1 MDSGLMRKKLTA
13 EQVQTAL
20 DTLYGAVEKQLP
32 SDRPIAVIGI
42 RTRGEILAA
51 RLVERMGREH
61 PELSINHGVLDI
73 TFYRDDLSRRRG
85 APLVRATEIDFDI
98 DDTWMLLVDDVLA
111 TGRSIRAALGAIHDF
126 GRPQVVRLA
135 VLIDRGG
142 RELPIAADFIGKK
155 LTAGPD
161 TRIQVRLRE
170 HDDKEGVFLVECAS
184 E

>member
-1 MDSGLMRKKLTA
+1 MRKKLTA
-13 EQVQTAL
+13 EQVHTAI
-20 DTLYGAVEKQLP
+20 DSLYEAVEKQLP
-32 SDRPIAVIGI
+32 TDRPIAVIGI
-42 RTRGEILAA
+42 RTRGEILAG
-51 RLVERMGREH
+51 RLVERFRH
-61 PELSINHGVLDI
+61 DRPELEINHGVLDI

-126 GRPQVVRLA
+126 GRPEVVRLA

-142 RELPIAADFIGKK
+142 RELPISADFIGKK

-161 TRIQVRLRE
+161 TRIQVRLKE
-170 HDDKEGVFLVECAS
+170 HDDKEGVFLVDRET
-184 E
+184 